1 MEIYEKNT
9 GAVMSRV
16 INPDNTGSERTRLSK
31 TIVIAIRELMKQQ
44 EPNDISRDLIA
55 YILMS
60 LDRIFETV
68 DISVEAWEKRGYW
81 IKADRF
87 RMDWDWSKILADRL
101 RPYVLT
107 ENYSE
112 IIPIV
117 VEIAQV
123 FSTIKIAEHHR
134 FGTPW
139 VGSWQVLQNM
149 INSKSE

>member
-1 MEIYEKNT
+1 
-9 GAVMSRV
+9 MSRV
-16 INPDNTGSERTRLSK
+16 INSDNTGSERTRLTK
-31 TIVIAIRELMKQQ
+31 TIVIAIRELMKQS
-44 EPNDISRDLIA
+44 EASDISRDLIA
-55 YILMS
+55 YILLS

-101 RPYVLT
+101 RPFVLA
-107 ENYSE
+107 EDYQE
-112 IIPIV
+112 IIPIA

-134 FGTPW
+134 LGTPW
-139 VGSWQVLQNM
+139 VGSWQVLQNKM
-149 INSKSE
+149 KDRVV